1 MSQRFFGTDGLRG
14 RVNVWPLTA
23 DMALRLGLAAG
34 TLFRDGERRH
44 TVIIGKDTRLSS
56 DMLENAM
63 AAGLCSVGASVV
75 LLGVVPTPAVAYL
88 VEKYKADAGVM
99 ISASHNSYEYNGIKI
114 FSGDGYKLPD
124 DLEERIESLIL
135 GEAALPPLPAD
146 SDLGTVSYAPNA
158 LRDYIDH
165 VKSTVHFSLTGLE
178 IALDC
183 ANGSSAMTAETLFTE
198 LGAKVH
204 MLHDE
209 PNGTNINDNC
219 GSTHMES
226 LVEYVKTHKVD
237 AGIAFD
243 GDADRCLAVD
253 ENGEVIDGDFI
264 MAICGLDMKSRGKL
278 NKDCIVG
285 TIMTNLGFVKC
296 CEANGIHFEATKVGD
311 RYVLEEMLLEN
322 YSFGGEQSGHVIFRD
337 FATTG
342 DGQLTAAQLLSI
354 LKQREAKLS
363 SLKTVMERYPQTMVN
378 IKVSPEG
385 KLAFHT
391 DPKVKKAI
399 QQATATL
406 NGEGRVIVRPSGTE
420 PLLRVMVEGR
430 DLALIEKLANDIS
443 EVIKEELV

>member
-1 MSQRFFGTDGLRG
+1 MGRLFGTDGVRG
-14 RVNVWPLTA
+14 VANHDLTCELA
-23 DMALRLGLAAG
+23 MKLGRAAAAV
-34 TLFRDGERRH
+34 LINKSNRH
-44 TVIIGKDTRLSS
+44 PRVIIGKDTRLSS

-146 SDLGTVSYAPNA
+146 SDLGTVSHAPNA

-209 PNGTNINDNC
+209 PNGTNINDN
-219 GSTHMES
+219 
-226 LVEYVKTHKVD
+226 
-237 AGIAFD
+237 
-243 GDADRCLAVD
+243 
-253 ENGEVIDGDFI
+253 
-264 MAICGLDMKSRGKL
+264 CGLDMKSRGKL

-430 DLALIEKLANDIS
+430 DLTLIEKLANDIS

>member
-1 MSQRFFGTDGLRG
+1 MGRLFGTDGVRG
-14 RVNVWPLTA
+14 VANKDLTCELA
-23 DMALRLGLAAG
+23 MKLGRAAAAVL
-34 TLFRDGERRH
+34 TNKSTRH
-44 TVIIGKDTRLSS
+44 PRVIIGKDTRLSS

-88 VEKYKADAGVM
+88 VEKYKADAGIM
-99 ISASHNSYEYNGIKI
+99 ISASHNAYEYNGIKI
-114 FSGDGYKLPD
+114 FSGDGFKLPD

-135 GEAALPPLPAD
+135 GEAPLPAAPAD
-146 SDLGTVSYAPNA
+146 SDLGTVETAPNA

-165 VKSTVHFSLTGLE
+165 VKSTVHFSLDGLE

-204 MLHDE
+204 MLANE
-209 PNGTNINDNC
+209 PNGVNINDGY

-226 LVEYVKTHKVD
+226 LVEYVKTHRVD

-253 ENGEVIDGDFI
+253 ENGEPVDGDFI

-278 NKDCIVG
+278 NKNCIVG
-285 TIMTNLGFVKC
+285 TIMTNLGFIKF

-354 LKQREAKLS
+354 MKRREAKLS
-363 SLKTVMERYPQTMVN
+363 SMTTVMERYPQTMKN
-378 IKVSPEG
+378 IRVSPEG
-385 KLAFHT
+385 KLAFYT
-391 DPKVKKAI
+391 DPKVKQAI
-399 QQATATL
+399 DAATKTL
-406 NGEGRVIVRPSGTE
+406 AGNGRVIVRPSGTE
-420 PLLRVMVEGR
+420 PLLRVMVEGQ
-430 DLALIEKLANDIS
+430 DLALIEKIAEDIS

>member
-1 MSQRFFGTDGLRG
+1 MGRLFGTDGVRG
-14 RVNVWPLTA
+14 VANHDLTCELA
-23 DMALRLGLAAG
+23 MKLGRAAAAV
-34 TLFRDGERRH
+34 LINKSNRH
-44 TVIIGKDTRLSS
+44 PRVIIGKDTRLSS

-322 YSFGGEQSGHVIFRD
+322 YSFGGEQSG
-337 FATTG
+337 
-342 DGQLTAAQLLSI
+342 QLLSI

-430 DLALIEKLANDIS
+430 DLTLIEKLANDIS

>member
-1 MSQRFFGTDGLRG
+1 MGRLFGTDGVRG
-14 RVNVWPLTA
+14 VANHDLTCELA
-23 DMALRLGLAAG
+23 MKLGRAAAAV
-34 TLFRDGERRH
+34 LINKSNRH
-44 TVIIGKDTRLSS
+44 PRVIIGKDTRLSS

-146 SDLGTVSYAPNA
+146 SDLGTVSHAPNA

-342 DGQLTAAQLLSI
+342 DGQLTAAQPFEH
-354 LKQREAKLS
+354 LKAARSKAFF
-363 SLKTVMERYPQTMVN
+363 PQDRHGAL
-378 IKVSPEG
+378 PADDGEYQG
-385 KLAFHT
+385 LAGG
-391 DPKVKKAI
+391 
-399 QQATATL
+399 QA
-406 NGEGRVIVRPSGTE
+406 GVPH
-420 PLLRVMVEGR
+420 
-430 DLALIEKLANDIS
+430 
-443 EVIKEELV
+443 

>member
-1 MSQRFFGTDGLRG
+1 MGRLFGTDGVRG
-14 RVNVWPLTA
+14 VANKDLTCELA
-23 DMALRLGLAAG
+23 MKLGRAAAAVL
-34 TLFRDGERRH
+34 TNKSTRH
-44 TVIIGKDTRLSS
+44 PRVIIGKDTRLSS

-88 VEKYKADAGVM
+88 VEKYKADAGIM

-114 FSGDGYKLPD
+114 FSGDGFKLPD

-135 GEAALPPLPAD
+135 GEAPLPAAPAD
-146 SDLGTVSYAPNA
+146 SDLGTVETAPNA

-165 VKSTVHFSLTGLE
+165 VKSTVHFSLDGLE

-204 MLHDE
+204 MLANE
-209 PNGTNINDNC
+209 PNGVNINDGC

-226 LVEYVKTHKVD
+226 LIEYVKTHRVD

-253 ENGEVIDGDFI
+253 ENGESVDGDFI

-278 NKDCIVG
+278 NKNCIVG
-285 TIMTNLGFVKC
+285 TIMTNLGFIKF

-354 LKQREAKLS
+354 MKRREAKLS
-363 SLKTVMERYPQTMVN
+363 SMTTVMERYPQTMKN
-378 IKVSPEG
+378 IRVSPEG
-385 KLAFHT
+385 KLAFYT
-391 DPKVKKAI
+391 DPKVKQAI
-399 QQATATL
+399 DAATKMLAG
-406 NGEGRVIVRPSGTE
+406 NGRVIVRPSGTE
-420 PLLRVMVEGR
+420 PLLRVMVEGQ
-430 DLALIEKLANDIS
+430 DLALIEKIAEDIS